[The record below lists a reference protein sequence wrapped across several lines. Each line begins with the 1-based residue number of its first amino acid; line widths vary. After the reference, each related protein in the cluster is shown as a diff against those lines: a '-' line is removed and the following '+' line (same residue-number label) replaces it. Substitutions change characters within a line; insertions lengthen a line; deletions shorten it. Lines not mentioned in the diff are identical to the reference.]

1 MKIVDAFFLLIRK
14 MLPVLCLNRSN
25 MMYLFESGSIKT
37 IARKIQDLSSIG
49 AGTRYLFGLRKENQ
63 IPDPK
68 K

>member
-1 MKIVDAFFLLIRK
+1 
-14 MLPVLCLNRSN
+14 

-37 IARKIQDLSSIG
+37 IARKIQDSSSIG